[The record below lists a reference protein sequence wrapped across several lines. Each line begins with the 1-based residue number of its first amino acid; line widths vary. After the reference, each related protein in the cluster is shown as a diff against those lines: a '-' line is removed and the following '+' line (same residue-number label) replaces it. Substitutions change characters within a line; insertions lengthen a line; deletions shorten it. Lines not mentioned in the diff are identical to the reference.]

1 MDSIQEPNKSFL
13 FSNLILTPP
22 VNSSG
27 GNHFMKF
34 KMSPAELGASDS
46 SDIYKSLKQDLS
58 LDAGDSSGVKLV
70 KHETPL
76 YIQTP
81 KCKTKPVI
89 IKQNSKR
96 AFLDLIFTNENE
108 EFIQWIEN
116 LETHCQKFI
125 YSKKESWFDSTL
137 EESDIENLFTSI
149 LKSMK
154 MGKFYLLRANI
165 PIVTSTM
172 KIYDENENLLSFDD
186 LKEDTNIIC
195 ILEFQGIKC
204 SARGFQV
211 EIEVKQILVLKPINI
226 FDRCILSKRDSEKQ
240 SLDKIDLL
248 LNKKENGEHPSSLP
262 YCVGDPMH
270 RISEPD
276 LATTPISVITREK
289 ILPEDPLEDTEDPE
303 DPEDPLEDTED
314 PLEDP
319 TLKNLSI
326 KDETA
331 TETSFAKISLP
342 SSSYDEATDIDVN
355 DIDVVSPTENSSEL
369 LEINLNL
376 EEIPKEE
383 SVIIKKR
390 NDIYYEMYKEAIKKA
405 KMSKDLALS
414 SYLEAKRIKNLYIM
428 DDVPDDISDDSELED
443 FIESVTSK
451 NTQNNI

>member
-1 MDSIQEPNKSFL
+1 
-13 FSNLILTPP
+13 
-22 VNSSG
+22 
-27 GNHFMKF
+27 
-34 KMSPAELGASDS
+34 
-46 SDIYKSLKQDLS
+46 
-58 LDAGDSSGVKLV
+58 
-70 KHETPL
+70 
-76 YIQTP
+76 
-81 KCKTKPVI
+81 
-89 IKQNSKR
+89 
-96 AFLDLIFTNENE
+96 
-108 EFIQWIEN
+108 
-116 LETHCQKFI
+116 
-125 YSKKESWFDSTL
+125 
-137 EESDIENLFTSI
+137 
-149 LKSMK
+149 
-154 MGKFYLLRANI
+154 
-165 PIVTSTM
+165 M

-211 EIEVKQILVLKPINI
+211 EIEVKQILVLKPNNI

-248 LNKKENGEHPSSLP
+248 LNKKENGEHPSDASGLRDTASLLLAEEQSSGDKSHSLS
-262 YCVGDPMH
+262 YCIGDPMS

-276 LATTPISVITREK
+276 LDTTPISVITREK
-289 ILPEDPLEDTEDPE
+289 ILPEE
-303 DPEDPLEDTED
+303 PEDPLEDPED

-342 SSSYDEATDIDVN
+342 SSSYDEATDKNKDIDVN